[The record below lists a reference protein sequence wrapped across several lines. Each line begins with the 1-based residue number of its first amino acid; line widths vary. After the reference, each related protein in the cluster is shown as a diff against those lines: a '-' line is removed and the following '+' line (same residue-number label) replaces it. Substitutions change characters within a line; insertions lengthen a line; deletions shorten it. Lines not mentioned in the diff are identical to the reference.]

1 MIRSRSDCS
10 ISSSILLRREPTAF
24 ERGPTRAIVRHIV
37 HNFMRNWNK
46 GRGQWK
52 EHILGILGVSSSH
65 PQLASDRGDHTHPL
79 KHTPPASGNSF

>member
-24 ERGPTRAIVRHIV
+24 ERGLHGRSYDISYII
-37 HNFMRNWNK
+37 FMRNWNK

-52 EHILGILGVSSSH
+52 ELILGVSSSH